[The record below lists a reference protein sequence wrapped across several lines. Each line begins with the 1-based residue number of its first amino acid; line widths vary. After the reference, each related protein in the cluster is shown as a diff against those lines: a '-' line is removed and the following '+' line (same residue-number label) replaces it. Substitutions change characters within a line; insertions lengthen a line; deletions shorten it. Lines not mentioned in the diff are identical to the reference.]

1 MSHGTRIKRGLA
13 EPAARQGGA
22 PWLRAERP
30 WLAVLEVLLVA
41 ALYAADVYGL
51 IPLSTTPFFFLIGWV
66 SLRARGERWRDV
78 GFTRPPRWVR
88 ALLIGAGAGAA
99 MEIFST
105 YVSVPLLSRV
115 AGAPPDLSDLRPMVG
130 NLGLVLALLV
140 PMWLLAA
147 FGEELVF
154 RGYLM
159 NRVAGLGGRT
169 PAAWLVSLVVV
180 SVAFGTGHDYQGLTG
195 MIQES
200 LAGLMLG
207 ALYLAAGRNLALPIV
222 AHGVSN
228 TVAFALIYCGWYP
241 GV

>member
-1 MSHGTRIKRGLA
+1 MTGTIA
-13 EPAARQGGA
+13 ESASRRADLPPG
-22 PWLRAERP
+22 AERP
-30 WLAVLEVLLVA
+30 GPAMVEFVLVA
-41 ALYAADVYGL
+41 ALFAADVHGY
-51 IPLSTTPFFFLIGWV
+51 IPLSTTPFFFALGWI
-66 SLRARGERWRDV
+66 SLRARGLGWRDV
-78 GFTRPPRWVR
+78 GFTRPPRWGR
-88 ALLIGAGAGAA
+88 ALLLGTVAGAA

-105 YVSVPLLSRV
+105 FVSVPLLSRV

-147 FGEELVF
+147 FGEEMVF

-159 NRVAGLGGRT
+159 NRVAGLLGRT
-169 PAAWLVSLVVV
+169 RAGWLVSLVVV
-180 SVAFGTGHDYQGLTG
+180 SIAFGTGHDYQGLTG

-207 ALYLAAGRNLALPIV
+207 ALYLSSGRNLAVPIV